1 MDELRVLSKGITMSD
16 LRGVAQPGSAPAWG
30 VGGRWFKSS
39 RPDQIIP
46 RVYEMLVSFS
56 LQHLATLK

>member
-1 MDELRVLSKGITMSD
+1 MTG

-39 RPDQIIP
+39 RPDQ
-46 RVYEMLVSFS
+46 SS
-56 LQHLATLK
+56 HLIVRLFFDILFHLE